1 MKRMLK
7 IAVAGMLF
15 VLGTAIQSHAQHLLQ
30 SLNVSLTAYN
40 TSSNQT
46 IRIGTKQL
54 IQYFVG
60 TNVSNGHLYLVTPE
74 TNTPGIT
81 GNLNAFLRITSGT
94 TTVLEIPS
102 PTQFNLLQDVV
113 ALKTNG
119 TMISTVALNRF
130 SIDSGA
136 VRGELQ
142 GISTWQISQRLLN
155 GADVSGSGSFRSDV
169 NGWILIYNVTQL
181 ATPLKGY
188 IVASS
193 PKPGP

>member
-1 MKRMLK
+1 MKRK
-7 IAVAGMLF
+7 IRIAVTGVLF
-15 VLGTAIQSHAQHLLQ
+15 VLGTVVQSHAQHLVQ

-54 IQYFVG
+54 IDYFVG
-60 TNVSNGHLYLVTPE
+60 TNVSNGHLYLVTP
-74 TNTPGIT
+74 TPNAPGLT

-130 SIDSGA
+130 SIDSGSI
-136 VRGELQ
+136 RGELQ
-142 GISTWQISQRLLN
+142 GISTWHISQRLVK
-155 GADVSGSGSFRSDV
+155 GADVSGAGSFRSDV
-169 NGWILIYNVTQL
+169 NGWITIYNVTQL
-181 ATPLKGY
+181 AAPLKGY
-188 IVASS
+188 VVASS